1 MASLVAS
8 TGLLLW
14 IWRVYQGHV
23 SPWLI
28 VDDACGRGSKLRQF
42 PQVDSFSSFCLY
54 LCKHHEIDFFFFA
67 RHQNQERFR
76 NRYYFSN
83 RSQYV
88 FFYGKVCGIQY
99 HESAASHFLYSL
111 VDVLLAFG
119 LLQASEAWD
128 NRWRSRCSKWD
139 FLSSTS
145 WVAQWWK
152 EKFLK
157 LWSLIL
163 LMLQKSGEKTSWY
176 GKYPI
181 IFEGF

>member
-8 TGLLLW
+8 TGRLLW

-42 PQVDSFSSFCLY
+42 PQVDSFSSLCLY
-54 LCKHHEIDFFFFA
+54 LCKHHEIDTVFFA
-67 RHQNQERFR
+67 RHRNQERFR

-83 RSQYV
+83 RSQYD
-88 FFYGKVCGIQY
+88 FFYGKVCGIQC

-119 LLQASEAWD
+119 LLEASEAWD
-128 NRWRSRCSKWD
+128 NSWRPGCSNSCLRLLGWLNDERKN
-139 FLSSTS
+139 SSNS
-145 WVAQWWK
+145 GASYWWCFRNPARK
-152 EKFLK
+152 RVDMVNIPLFT
-157 LWSLIL
+157 
-163 LMLQKSGEKTSWY
+163 GV
-176 GKYPI
+176 
-181 IFEGF
+181 

>member
-42 PQVDSFSSFCLY
+42 PQVDSFSSLCLY
-54 LCKHHEIDFFFFA
+54 LCKHHEIDTFFFA
-67 RHQNQERFR
+67 RHRNQERFR

-83 RSQYV
+83 RSQYEFSLRQGLWHSISWV
-88 FFYGKVCGIQY
+88 SSLTFFEQ
-99 HESAASHFLYSL
+99 
-111 VDVLLAFG
+111 FG
-119 LLQASEAWD
+119 
-128 NRWRSRCSKWD
+128 RCSLDVWAARSQRSMRQQLETRVFQMGFLVFD
-139 FLSSTS
+139 FLGGSMM
-145 WVAQWWK
+145 K
-152 EKFLK
+152 GKFLK

-163 LMLQKSGEKTSWY
+163 LMV
-176 GKYPI
+176 
-181 IFEGF
+181 